1 MSLKNKRVLITGGA
15 TRLGKRFSEAL
26 AAEGA
31 QLFIHYHQNLTGAER
46 VGGYSAQHGH
56 KVYVFQ
62 ADFRIAE
69 QVFALATKIKQLTP
83 TLDILIH
90 NASIFPEPRI
100 VRAAHNLSQ
109 ERLDAWLEAFSVHLD
124 APFFLTQELT
134 PSLKRASGQVIT
146 LLDASAGSGMLSR
159 AAYSLSKLSLENFT
173 TFAAKALGPKI
184 RVNGLKLGP
193 TLPADGMPKKELNQL
208 DWGDPDHAVAALVAL
223 AKDKNSTGKIFQV
236 DDF

>member
-1 MSLKNKRVLITGGA
+1 MDS
-15 TRLGKRFSEAL
+15 SQL
-26 AAEGA
+26 ARE
-31 QLFIHYHQNLTGAER
+31 L
-46 VGGYSAQHGH
+46 
-56 KVYVFQ
+56 
-62 ADFRIAE
+62 RIAANE
-69 QVFALATKIKQLTP
+69 VGFDLAGIGPAVTP
-83 TLDILIH
+83 
-90 NASIFPEPRI
+90 EG
-100 VRAAHNLSQ
+100 VR
-109 ERLDAWLEAFSVHLD
+109 RLDAWLEAFSVHLD
-124 APFFLTQELT
+124 EPFFLTQELT